1 MTKDEMRESLTRD
14 KVSNWNTCNSL
25 EGTIE
30 TWRLNCLNVAFK
42 AEGGVVVPREV
53 QKPTER
59 KIWPDPEARVVAL
72 VKGDEDERDAQ
83 IRQITQAVSKFEQV
97 VLIEI
102 LILEDDDEKAEDVTL
117 AGIAEGIK
125 DGDYDI
131 LLMTDWALLD
141 ESRGMNK
148 VMDCALRQK
157 VPAGIFFLN
166 QSTGFVNNPY
176 DEEEYQRT
184 LAALGLAKE
193 EEAGE
198 DANEL

>member
-1 MTKDEMRESLTRD
+1 MTKDEIRESLTRD
-14 KVSNWNTCNSL
+14 KVSTWNTCNSL
-25 EGTIE
+25 EDAIE
-30 TWRLNCLNVAFK
+30 TWRLCCLNVAFK
-42 AEGGVVVPREV
+42 AEGGVVVPREPK
-53 QKPTER
+53 KPTER

-72 VKGDEDERDAQ
+72 VKGSEDERNAQ
-83 IRQITQAVSKFEQV
+83 IRQITQAVSQLEQV
-97 VLIEI
+97 VLVEI
-102 LILEDDDEKAEDVTL
+102 LILEDDDEETTDITL
-117 AGIAEGIK
+117 MGIAEGIK

-131 LLMTDWALLD
+131 LVMTDWELI
-141 ESRGMNK
+141 GMYK
-148 VMDCALRQK
+148 VMECALNHK
-157 VPAGIFFLN
+157 VPAGIFFLK